1 MNMKRYNLLQCF
13 TAFITFVL
21 ISIFFSAGDA
31 SAKVQIV
38 ASLPDLGA
46 IAREIG
52 GDKVNVVTLAKGYQD
67 PHFVDAKPIY
77 ITKLNRADL
86 LIYNGLDLELG
97 WLPLLVTGARNSNIS
112 TLDSPGNLD
121 ASIFVPNI
129 LEVPTS
135 PIDRSG
141 GDVHPRG
148 NPHYMLD
155 PRNGFPVAKG
165 IAAKLMELDSENA
178 SYYEEN
184 YKKFADHLD
193 QKIKEWDEEL
203 APYKGTEIVS
213 YHKNLEYL
221 SDWAGFKE
229 IGFIEP
235 KPGIPPTPS
244 HVAAL
249 IKKMEQTDVKL
260 VIASNYYPQKT
271 PSLIAEKTGA
281 VFLSIPTQVEGQ
293 DGINTYFDLFDAIV
307 GEITAALKD
316 KTGAAN
322 HTALSTDG

>member
-1 MNMKRYNLLQCF
+1 MKRHMILRRLTLCVTLIIISVF
-13 TAFITFVL
+13 FICAD
-21 ISIFFSAGDA
+21 AG
-31 SAKVQIV
+31 AKVNIV
-38 ASLPDLGA
+38 TSVPDFAA

-52 GDKVNVVTLAKGYQD
+52 GDKVDVISLAKGYQD

-121 ASIFVPNI
+121 ASTFVPNI
-129 LEVPTS
+129 LEIPTG
-135 PIDRSG
+135 PIDRSM

-155 PRNGFPVAKG
+155 PRNGIVVAKG
-165 IAAKLMELDSENA
+165 IAAKLSEIDPENA
-178 SYYEEN
+178 SYYQEN
-184 YKKFADHLD
+184 YKNFASLLNL
-193 QKIKEWDEEL
+193 KIKEWDEEL
-203 APYKGTEIVS
+203 APYKGTEVVS

-244 HVAAL
+244 HVAEL
-249 IKKMEQTDVKL
+249 IKKMKSMDVKL

-271 PSLIAEKTGA
+271 PSIIAEQTGA
-281 VFLSIPTQVEGQ
+281 AFLSIPTQVEGQ
-293 DGINTYFDLFDAIV
+293 DGIDTYFDLFDAIV
-307 GEITAALKD
+307 GEITGALKD
-316 KTGAAN
+316 KTGEGEAN
-322 HTALSTDG
+322 HSALDTEG

>member
-1 MNMKRYNLLQCF
+1 MKRHMILRRLTLCVTLAVVSVF
-13 TAFITFVL
+13 FICGE
-21 ISIFFSAGDA
+21 AG
-31 SAKVQIV
+31 AKVNIV
-38 ASLPDLGA
+38 TSVPDFAA

-52 GDKVNVVTLAKGYQD
+52 GDKVDVISLAKGYQD

-112 TLDSPGNLD
+112 TLNSEGNVD
-121 ASIFVPNI
+121 ASTFIANV
-129 LEVPTS
+129 LEVPTG
-135 PIDRSG
+135 PIDRSM

-155 PRNGFPVAKG
+155 PRNGIPVAKG
-165 IAAKLMELDSENA
+165 IAVKLSEVDPENA

-184 YKKFADHLD
+184 YERFAKLLNL
-193 QKIKEWDEEL
+193 KIKEWDEEL

-244 HVAAL
+244 HVAEL
-249 IKKMEQTDVKL
+249 IKKMKSMDVKL

-271 PSLIAEKTGA
+271 PSIIAEQTGA
-281 VFLSIPTQVEGQ
+281 AFLSIPTQVEGQ
-293 DGINTYFDLFDAIV
+293 DGIDTYFDLFDAIV
-307 GEITAALKD
+307 EEITGALKD
-316 KTGAAN
+316 QKGAAN
-322 HTALSTDG
+322 HSASGTDG

>member
-1 MNMKRYNLLQCF
+1 MKRHMILRRLTLCVTLAVVSVF
-13 TAFITFVL
+13 FICGE
-21 ISIFFSAGDA
+21 AW
-31 SAKVQIV
+31 AKVNIV
-38 ASLPDLGA
+38 TSVPDFAA

-52 GDKVNVVTLAKGYQD
+52 GDKVDVISLAKGYQD

-129 LEVPTS
+129 LEVPTG
-135 PIDRSG
+135 PIDRSM

-155 PRNGFPVAKG
+155 PRNGLAVAKG
-165 IAAKLMELDSENA
+165 IAAKLSEIDPENA

-184 YKKFADHLD
+184 YENFAGLLNL
-193 QKIKEWDEEL
+193 KIKEWVEEL

-244 HVAAL
+244 HVAEL
-249 IKKMEQTDVKL
+249 IKKMKSMDVKL

-271 PSLIAEKTGA
+271 PSIIAEQTGA
-281 VFLSIPTQVEGQ
+281 AFLSIPTQVEGQ
-293 DGINTYFDLFDAIV
+293 DGIDTYFDLFDAIV
-307 GEITAALKD
+307 GEITGALKD
-316 KTGAAN
+316 QKGAAN
-322 HTALSTDG
+322 NSASGTDG

>member
-1 MNMKRYNLLQCF
+1 MKRYVSFQYITVCVVLL
-13 TAFITFVL
+13 L
-21 ISIFFSAGDA
+21 ISFIFTVNDA
-31 SAKVQIV
+31 SAKVKIV
-38 ASLPDLGA
+38 TSVPDFAA

-52 GDKVNVVTLAKGYQD
+52 GDKVDVVSLAKGYQD

-86 LIYNGLDLELG
+86 LIYNGLELELG
-97 WLPLLVTGARNSNIS
+97 WLPLLVTGARNSKIS

-129 LEVPTS
+129 LEVPTG
-135 PIDRSG
+135 PIDRSM
-141 GDVHPRG
+141 GDVHSRG

-155 PRNGFPVAKG
+155 PRNGIVVAKG
-165 IAAKLMELDSENA
+165 IAEKLSEIDTENA

-184 YKKFADHLD
+184 YEKFARLLD
-193 QKIKEWDEEL
+193 LKIKEWDKEL
-203 APYKGTEIVS
+203 VPYKGTEIVS

-281 VFLSIPTQVEGQ
+281 AFLSIPTQVEGQ
-293 DGINTYFDLFDAIV
+293 DGINTYIDLFDAIV

-322 HTALSTDG
+322 HSSLSTD